1 MTTLPMGRSS
11 ALVCPQISGPLRCP
25 FLCDAGYVLNLDI
38 TSVFVLGALVMLV
51 AALFRLGRRRRDR

>member
-11 ALVCPQISGPLRCP
+11 ALVCPQISGPLRCA

-38 TSVFVLGALVMLV
+38 TSVFVLGALVTWPLSSLV
-51 AALFRLGRRRRDR
+51 AGYR